1 MKPELYIKAL
11 LSFSEKSRQYNELNK
26 QIQRTVGESDCPP
39 NIQLIDDELAFYIVG
54 ALDDAFL
61 TLTGHEEL
69 ASYYLWDNPKQG
81 IIHENCIH
89 LAKGNI
95 YMWDSPETFKATIY
109 EMIKDKA

>member
-1 MKPELYIKAL
+1 MKPELYIDLLLCIQKRAKEYDKINKAL
-11 LSFSEKSRQYNELNK
+11 RELN
-26 QIQRTVGESDCPP
+26 P
-39 NIQLIDDELAFYIVG
+39 NFPAYVQCIDEDILVSAVA

-61 TLTGHEEL
+61 TLTGYPEL